1 MPETSGPRALATL
14 ERIRVAI
21 AAAACSAGM
30 RITVSAGA
38 CDLLLADDRHELLAL
53 ADAALY
59 WSKAHGRDRACLHDP
74 AVAAFERLLAG

>member
-1 MPETSGPRALATL
+1 
-14 ERIRVAI
+14 
-21 AAAACSAGM
+21 M

-38 CDLLLADDRHELLAL
+38 CDLLLATDRHELLAL

-74 AVAAFERLLAG
+74 TVVRPLSPGERGEQLARSQAPPTGRRCWRWPTPTTR